1 MAVSTLLDLEIQCAM
16 CFDHWSF
23 WSKITPKTLMLE
35 SDLIVVELSL
45 ISIGEVSFFLNKH
58 RQVLAS
64 FTFIPDFLS
73 QLSVGHVTMQIVGR
87 RAV

>member
-1 MAVSTLLDLEIQCAM
+1 MAVSALLDLEIQCAM

-45 ISIGEVSFFLNKH
+45 ISIGEVSFL
-58 RQVLAS
+58 
-64 FTFIPDFLS
+64 
-73 QLSVGHVTMQIVGR
+73 
-87 RAV
+87 